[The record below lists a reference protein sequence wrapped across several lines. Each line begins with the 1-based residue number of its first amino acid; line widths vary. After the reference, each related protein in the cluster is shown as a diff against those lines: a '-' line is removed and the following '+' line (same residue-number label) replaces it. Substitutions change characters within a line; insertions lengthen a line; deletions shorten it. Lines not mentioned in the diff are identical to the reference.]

1 MPNAALQVPGPFC
14 TVCELRATDK
24 QQSQLGP
31 PPLMSSLTRKV
42 GSKPDVRVNDLPG
55 PPQTTDLE
63 PPDINAELQ
72 QWTRCAAVQY
82 LSNVIKR
89 RAALISSF
97 VKESRRAAM

>member
-1 MPNAALQVPGPFC
+1 
-14 TVCELRATDK
+14 
-24 QQSQLGP
+24 
-31 PPLMSSLTRKV
+31 MSSLTRKV

-82 LSNVIKR
+82 LSNATYRAVKR
-89 RAALISSF
+89 KIREVAGTAPGVDGKPTGTFTSF
-97 VKESRRAAM
+97 FSF